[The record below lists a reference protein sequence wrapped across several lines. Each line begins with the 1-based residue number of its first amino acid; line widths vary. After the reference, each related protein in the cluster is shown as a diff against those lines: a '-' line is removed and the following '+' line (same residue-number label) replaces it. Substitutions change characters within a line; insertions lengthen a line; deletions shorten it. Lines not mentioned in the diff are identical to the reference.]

1 MKPLPKLMRVK
12 QSAGRGAV
20 AALVFCLAVVCVAG
34 CTTASRPPTAAPA
47 KAAQPYPA
55 ADIVVQG
62 AVDTELQPLL
72 AALKGREPIQI
83 AAWTFW
89 RGRIAGKTV
98 VVSRTEVG
106 PVNASTA
113 TTLAIV
119 NFRPRLIINQGTAG
133 AAVADL
139 ELFDIVV
146 GEATVDYG
154 AFRSAQAGSGTG
166 VDLSRWA
173 PMPHRLRL
181 DGKDRV
187 AFDRFP
193 GDAAAIAAALKIPNP
208 RGRVVKGI
216 VGSAFEFNREVDRL
230 VWMNRTYGVVSED
243 MESAYA
249 AGTAAG
255 FKTPFV
261 AIRIISDSEFHA
273 AEFQPVAGE
282 YCAAFVLDLVKRWSV
297 RSTSSHDGQQSGQ
310 FGHNHPNVPPVS
322 SP

>member
-1 MKPLPKLMRVK
+1 MKPLATSMRLDRTP
-12 QSAGRGAV
+12 GRGIV
-20 AALVFCLAVVCVAG
+20 AALVLFLAAVCLAACSGPA
-34 CTTASRPPTAAPA
+34 AARPPAAAPA
-47 KAAQPYPA
+47 AAAKPYPA

-72 AALKGREPIQI
+72 GALEGRELIQI

-89 RGRIAGKTV
+89 RGRIAGKSV

-106 PVNASTA
+106 PVNASAA

-133 AAVADL
+133 AADPSLKV
-139 ELFDIVV
+139 FDIVV

-154 AFRSAQAGSGTG
+154 AFRSAPAGAGAG

-187 AFDRFP
+187 AFDRFA
-193 GDAAAIAAALKIPNP
+193 GDPAAAAAALDMPNP
-208 RGRVVKGI
+208 RGRVVKGVI
-216 VGSAFEFNREVDRL
+216 GSAFEFNREVDRL
-230 VWMNRTYGVVSED
+230 VWMNKTYGVVSED
-243 MESAYA
+243 MESAFA

-261 AIRIISDSEFHA
+261 AIRIISDSEFLGT
-273 AEFQPVAGE
+273 EFQPVAGE
-282 YCAAFVLDLVKRWSV
+282 YCAAFVLELIR
-297 RSTSSHDGQQSGQ
+297 RL
-310 FGHNHPNVPPVS
+310 

>member
-1 MKPLPKLMRVK
+1 VHSIRRRLTLH
-12 QSAGRGAV
+12 GRGAV
-20 AALVFCLAVVCVAG
+20 AALVLYLAAVCAAACGAAG
-34 CTTASRPPTAAPA
+34 KPPATAARPP
-47 KAAQPYPA
+47 QPHPA

-72 AALKGREPIQI
+72 AALAGRQEIQI

-113 TTLAIV
+113 TTLAIHT
-119 NFRPRLIINQGTAG
+119 FRPRLIINQGTAG
-133 AAVADL
+133 AATPDL
-139 ELFDIVV
+139 KLFDIVV

-154 AFRSAQAGSGTG
+154 AFRSAPAGAGAG
-166 VDLSRWA
+166 VNLSRWT

-181 DGKDRV
+181 DGGERI

-193 GDAAAIAAALKIPNP
+193 GDPDAVAAALEIPNP
-208 RGRVVKGI
+208 RGRVMKGI
-216 VGSAFEFNREVDRL
+216 IGTAFEFNREVDRL

-255 FKTPFV
+255 FKVPFV
-261 AIRIISDSEFHA
+261 AIRIISVSEFHRT
-273 AEFQPVAGE
+273 EFQPVAGE
-282 YCAAFVLDLVKRWSV
+282 YGAAFVLECV
-297 RSTSSHDGQQSGQ
+297 RKLKLAR
-310 FGHNHPNVPPVS
+310 
-322 SP
+322 

>member
-1 MKPLPKLMRVK
+1 MLFLAAACAT
-12 QSAGRGAV
+12 AGR
-20 AALVFCLAVVCVAG
+20 
-34 CTTASRPPTAAPA
+34 APA
-47 KAAQPYPA
+47 AASGSPPPYPP

-72 AALKGREPIQI
+72 AALEGRERIQI

-89 RGRIAGKTV
+89 RGRIGGKTV

-133 AAVADL
+133 AAIPDL
-139 ELFDIVV
+139 KLFDIVV

-154 AFRSAQAGSGTG
+154 AFRSAQAGAGAG

-181 DGKDRV
+181 DGQERV

-193 GDAAAIAAALKIPNP
+193 GDPDAIAAALRIPNP

-216 VGSAFEFNREVDRL
+216 IGTAFEFNREVDRL
-230 VWMNRTYGVVSED
+230 AWMNKTYGVVSED
-243 MESAYA
+243 MESAFA

-255 FKTPFV
+255 FGVPFV
-261 AIRIISDSEFHA
+261 AIRVISDSEFQA
-273 AEFQPVAGE
+273 TPFQPVAGE
-282 YCAAFVLDLVKRWSV
+282 YCAAFVADLVR
-297 RSTSSHDGQQSGQ
+297 RIDGTTRM
-310 FGHNHPNVPPVS
+310 PRR
-322 SP
+322 

>member
-1 MKPLPKLMRVK
+1 
-12 QSAGRGAV
+12 
-20 AALVFCLAVVCVAG
+20 
-34 CTTASRPPTAAPA
+34 
-47 KAAQPYPA
+47 
-55 ADIVVQG
+55 VQG

-72 AALKGREPIQI
+72 AALAGKEQIQI
-83 AAWTFW
+83 GAWTFW

-133 AAVADL
+133 AAIPDL
-139 ELFDIVV
+139 KLFDIVV

-154 AFRSAQAGSGTG
+154 AFRSTHADAGAG
-166 VDLSRWA
+166 VDLSRWT

-181 DGKDRV
+181 DGEERV

-193 GDAAAIAAALKIPNP
+193 GDPAAVDAALKVANP

-216 VGSAFEFNREVDRL
+216 IGAAFEFNREVDRL
-230 VWMNRTYGVVSED
+230 VWMNKTYGVVSED

-249 AGTAAG
+249 AGTATG
-255 FKTPFV
+255 FRTPFV
-261 AIRIISDSEFHA
+261 AIRIISDSDFLGT
-273 AEFQPVAGE
+273 EFQPIAGE
-282 YCAAFVLDLVKRWSV
+282 YCAAFVLELIR
-297 RSTSSHDGQQSGQ
+297 RL
-310 FGHNHPNVPPVS
+310 
-322 SP
+322 

>member
-1 MKPLPKLMRVK
+1 VVTIR
-12 QSAGRGAV
+12 SRCTRHGRGLV
-20 AALVFCLAVVCVAG
+20 AALVLLLAAAG
-34 CTTASRPPTAAPA
+34 AAACGASGRPPATAPA
-47 KAAQPYPA
+47 QPHPA

-72 AALKGREPIQI
+72 GALAGKEQIQI
-83 AAWTFW
+83 GAWTFW

-106 PVNASTA
+106 SVNASTA

-133 AAVADL
+133 AAIPDL
-139 ELFDIVV
+139 KLFDIVV

-154 AFRSAQAGSGTG
+154 AFRSTHADAGAG
-166 VDLSRWA
+166 VDLSRWT

-181 DGKDRV
+181 DGKERV

-193 GDAAAIAAALKIPNP
+193 GDPAAVDAALKVANP

-216 VGSAFEFNREVDRL
+216 IGTAFEFNREVDRL
-230 VWMNRTYGVVSED
+230 VWMNKTYGVVSED

-249 AGTAAG
+249 AGTATG

-261 AIRIISDSEFHA
+261 AIRIISDSDFLGT
-273 AEFQPVAGE
+273 EFQPVAGE
-282 YCAAFVLDLVKRWSV
+282 YCAAFVLELIR
-297 RSTSSHDGQQSGQ
+297 RL
-310 FGHNHPNVPPVS
+310 
-322 SP
+322 

>member
-1 MKPLPKLMRVK
+1 MKPLPGSMRLTRT
-12 QSAGRGAV
+12 AGRGIA
-20 AALVFCLAVVCVAG
+20 AALVSCLAVVCMAG
-34 CTTASRPPTAAPA
+34 CTAAARAPAAAPA
-47 KAAQPYPA
+47 NAAQRYPA

-72 AALKGREPIQI
+72 AALEGREQIQI

-106 PVNASTA
+106 PVNASAA

-133 AAVADL
+133 AAIPDL
-139 ELFDIVV
+139 KLFDIVV
-146 GEATVDYG
+146 GEASVDYG
-154 AFRSAQAGSGTG
+154 AFRSAHADAGAG
-166 VDLSRWA
+166 VDLSRWT

-181 DGKDRV
+181 DGGERI

-193 GDAAAIAAALKIPNP
+193 GDPDAVAAALEIPNP
-208 RGRVVKGI
+208 RGRVMKGI
-216 VGSAFEFNREVDRL
+216 IGTAFEFNREVDRL

-255 FKTPFV
+255 FKIPFV
-261 AIRIISDSEFHA
+261 AIRIISDSEFHRT
-273 AEFQPVAGE
+273 EFQPVAGE
-282 YCAAFVLDLVKRWSV
+282 YCAAFVLELIRTL
-297 RSTSSHDGQQSGQ
+297 RGPTR
-310 FGHNHPNVPPVS
+310 
-322 SP
+322 

>member
-1 MKPLPKLMRVK
+1 MAA
-12 QSAGRGAV
+12 AG
-20 AALVFCLAVVCVAG
+20 
-34 CTTASRPPTAAPA
+34 
-47 KAAQPYPA
+47 AAQPYPA

-72 AALKGREPIQI
+72 RALAGKEQIQI

-89 RGRIAGKTV
+89 RGRIAGKTI

-106 PVNASTA
+106 SVNASTA

-119 NFRPRLIINQGTAG
+119 HFRPRLIINQGTAG
-133 AAVADL
+133 AATPDL
-139 ELFDIVV
+139 KLFDIVV

-154 AFRSAQAGSGTG
+154 AFRSAHADAGAG
-166 VDLSRWA
+166 VDLSRWT

-181 DGKDRV
+181 DGKERV

-193 GDAAAIAAALKIPNP
+193 GDPVTVAAALEIPNP
-208 RGRVVKGI
+208 RGRVLKGVI
-216 VGSAFEFNREVDRL
+216 GSAFEFNGEVDRL
-230 VWMNRTYGVVSED
+230 VWMSKTYGVVSED
-243 MESAYA
+243 MESAFA

-261 AIRIISDSEFHA
+261 AIRVISDSDFHT

-282 YCAAFVLDLVKRWSV
+282 YCAAFVVELIKTLNA
-297 RSTSSHDGQQSGQ
+297 SSRPGQ
-310 FGHNHPNVPPVS
+310 
-322 SP
+322 